1 MSVHK
6 PDIVQTLSNIFMW
19 HENKQGI
26 YSKRK
31 ICARQI
37 NQKPGYFISNT
48 VRFDITYIIGSLNG
62 LL

>member
-6 PDIVQTLSNIFMW
+6 PDIVQTLNNIFMW
-19 HENKQGI
+19 HENKQRI

-37 NQKPGYFISNT
+37 NQKP
-48 VRFDITYIIGSLNG
+48 
-62 LL
+62 